1 MILFPLEFIPEP
13 CPTQLKGIIALYFLR
28 RELHSSG
35 EILDGVPGWFPLRP
49 ILGLRLFCHG
59 FQTGNHLLL
68 VFPLGPA
75 IRPQL
80 GSFTSVLQL
89 MPLVQNSFFSKP
101 G

>member
-13 CPTQLKGIIALYFLR
+13 YPTLLKGTIASYFLR
-28 RELHSSG
+28 RILHSSG
-35 EILDGVPGWFPLRP
+35 EILDGVPGWSLLHP

-59 FQTGNHLLL
+59 FQTGNHLLV

-75 IRPQL
+75 ILPQL
-80 GSFTSVLQL
+80 GNFTLVLLL
-89 MPLVQNSFFSKP
+89 MPLTQNSFFSKP